1 MAYDILVDQIHEK
14 YIKTTENNNN
24 VAAVRKKKEKKN
36 NFHHQHQQTK
46 ICILF
51 LFLKII
57 INARNCTYANDSK
70 LIKKGKKNKNKS
82 LYSVV

>member
-14 YIKTTENNNN
+14 YIKTTEKQQQQ
-24 VAAVRKKKEKKN
+24 RCRQKKKKN

-51 LFLKII
+51 LKII
-57 INARNCTYANDSK
+57 INARKYK
-70 LIKKGKKNKNKS
+70 HMQQWKIIKYKKKE
-82 LYSVV
+82 LP